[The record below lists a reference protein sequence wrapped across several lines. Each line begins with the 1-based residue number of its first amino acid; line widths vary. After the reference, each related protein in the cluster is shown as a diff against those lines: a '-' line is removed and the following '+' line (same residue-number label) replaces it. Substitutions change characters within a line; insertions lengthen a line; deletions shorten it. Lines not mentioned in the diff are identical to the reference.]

1 MNHMKKT
8 ALIGLITVSIGG
20 VAQAQRTFT
29 EVTDTN
35 GDGTGDYLWST
46 TANWGTDGMPD
57 STSGN
62 PTNNVTISVDAD
74 VVINDGT
81 AVARNLVL
89 KEGSSLTVT
98 ADGEL
103 NTGNFID
110 LQKNVDVNNY
120 GTINLA
126 ARFLL
131 TTGGADAYNHAGGS
145 ITASSLEIR
154 KNGTFHMLGGT
165 FSSTGSLGVQD
176 AKGPGG
182 HLNVHGGTM
191 NFTDTDWFDSSVTD
205 WVLGDYTIDFAG
217 AGELVFDL
225 DDTTGETRYGAL
237 VTTIG
242 AAMTAGHITTD
253 GVASSGATMVTD
265 DTLNTITLTAVPEP
279 ATYAL
284 FAGCFGFAWVKLR
297 RGRS

>member
-1 MNHMKKT
+1 MKKT

-103 NTGNFID
+103 NTGNFLD

-145 ITASSLEIR
+145 ITAKSLEIR

-165 FSSTGSLGVQD
+165 FNSTGGLMVQD

-182 HLNVHGGTM
+182 HLNVHGGSM
-191 NFTDTDWFDSSVTD
+191 NFTNTDWFDSSVTGWD
-205 WVLGDYTIDFAG
+205 LEDYTIDFAG
-217 AGELVFDL
+217 TGELVFDL
-225 DDTTGETRYGAL
+225 DDVTGETRYGQL

-242 AAMTAGHITTD
+242 AAMNAGHITTD
-253 GVASSGATMVTD
+253 GVALSGATMVTD

-279 ATYAL
+279 ATYAF
-284 FAGCFGFAWVKLR
+284 FAGCFGFAWVMLR
-297 RGRS
+297 RRRS

>member
-1 MNHMKKT
+1 MKKK
-8 ALIGLITVSIGG
+8 AILGLIILNIAG
-20 VAQAQRTFT
+20 VAQAT
-29 EVTDTN
+29 EFNSLTDTVWQTLGN
-35 GDGTGDYLWST
+35 WSASLPDAAT
-46 TANWGTDGMPD
+46 NASIYGNNAGGVDSGAHAVIDNFTAYT
-57 STSGN
+57 
-62 PTNNVTISVDAD
+62 
-74 VVINDGT
+74 
-81 AVARNLVL
+81 RNLAL
-89 KEGSSLTVT
+89 NLGSNSTGSGGSLTVT
-98 ADGEL
+98 ATGQLNARMVVMDKSTEL
-103 NTGNFID
+103 
-110 LQKNVDVNNY
+110 NNY
-120 GTINLA
+120 GTVNLSQNFIISA
-126 ARFLL
+126 NRVN
-131 TTGGADAYNHAGGS
+131 AYNHTGAA

>member
-1 MNHMKKT
+1 M
-8 ALIGLITVSIGG
+8 SIAG

-46 TANWGTDGMPD
+46 TANWGTGGMPD
-57 STSGN
+57 STSDS
-62 PTNNVTISVDAD
+62 TNNVTISEDAD
-74 VVINDGT
+74 VVINDDT
-81 AVARNLVL
+81 AVASKLTL
-89 KEGSSLTVT
+89 KSGSSLTVT

-110 LQKNVDVNNY
+110 LQANVDVNNY
-120 GTINLA
+120 GTINVA

-131 TTGGADAYNHAGGS
+131 TAGGADAYNHAGGS

-182 HLNVHGGTM
+182 HLNVHGGSM
-191 NFTDTDWFDSSVTD
+191 NFTNTDWFDSSVAD
-205 WVLGDYTIDFAG
+205 WSLGLYTIDFAG
-217 AGELVFDL
+217 EGTLVFDL
-225 DDTTGETRYGAL
+225 DDVTGETRYGEL
-237 VTTIG
+237 VTIIG

-279 ATYAL
+279 ATYAF
-284 FAGCFGFAWVKLR
+284 FAGCFGLAWVMLR
-297 RGRS
+297 RRRS